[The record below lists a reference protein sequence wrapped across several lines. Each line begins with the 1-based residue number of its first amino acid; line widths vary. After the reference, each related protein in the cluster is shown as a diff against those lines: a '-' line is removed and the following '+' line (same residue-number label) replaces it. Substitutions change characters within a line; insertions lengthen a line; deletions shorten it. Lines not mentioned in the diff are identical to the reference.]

1 MNSGLLSANPCGL
14 LPIPVWLPYTAV
26 QLVYNDER
34 WGDIMKSTE
43 ASTIREALKRV
54 GIELASDR
62 IDELKEIYVQYLSQ
76 LEDMHNLD
84 LDTSEVTGVFLP
96 GPISELK

>member
-1 MNSGLLSANPCGL
+1 
-14 LPIPVWLPYTAV
+14 
-26 QLVYNDER
+26 
-34 WGDIMKSTE
+34 MKSTE

-54 GIELASDR
+54 GIELASDQ

>member
-1 MNSGLLSANPCGL
+1 MLILVSRFS
-14 LPIPVWLPYTAV
+14 IPLTKLKKVSYSSF
-26 QLVYNDER
+26 
-34 WGDIMKSTE
+34 IMKSTE